1 MAARKPRSPSAK
13 AEMIHVESK
22 EDLINAYKQVFSS
35 VEGQIVLADLLI
47 NFGHNIHS
55 TWTPASGTHLGTRPE
70 DAPFYEGQRS
80 VILHIGRKVD
90 ARPGRADD
98 QGKVEL

>member
-1 MAARKPRSPSAK
+1 MAARKQGPSAK
-13 AEMIHVESK
+13 AEKIVVESK
-22 EDLINAYKQVFSS
+22 EDLINAYKQVFSTM
-35 VEGQIVLADLLI
+35 EGQIVLADLLI
-47 NFGHNIHS
+47 HFGHNMWS